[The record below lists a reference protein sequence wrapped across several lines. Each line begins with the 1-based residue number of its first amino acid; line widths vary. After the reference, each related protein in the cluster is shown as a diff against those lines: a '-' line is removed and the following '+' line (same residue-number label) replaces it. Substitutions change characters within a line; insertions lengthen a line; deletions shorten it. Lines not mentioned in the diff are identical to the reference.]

1 MSVTHNILNNKR
13 KKERSGIMQDVLNQV
28 ANNGLAI
35 VLSVYLVVNQNTK
48 LNKLLE
54 QLTMS
59 IETMSSTLH
68 ELKTEIQ
75 LLKSQNVD

>member
-1 MSVTHNILNNKR
+1 
-13 KKERSGIMQDVLNQV
+13 MQDVLNQV